1 MSVSQKVRAG
11 VKERDGFR
19 CAAEGPSC
27 TRFVGLTIQHRA
39 NRGMGGSKLR
49 DGFENLLTLCGV
61 CNTLLE
67 QDAAFAELGRQRGW
81 KLASWQDPTLV
92 AVWFAWA
99 GEWQLLDAEGN
110 WVRAAGRNPIE
121 HLSAEVRAWLEGG
134 AA

>member
-1 MSVSQKVRAG
+1 MTISQKARAT

-27 TRFVGLTIQHRA
+27 TRFTELTMQHRA

-49 DGFENLLTLCGV
+49 DGFSNLITLCNR

-81 KLASWQDPTLV
+81 KLASWEDSERV
-92 AVWFAWA
+92 SVWFSWA
-99 GEWQLLDAEGN
+99 GEWRLLDEDGEWAS
-110 WVRAAGRNPIE
+110 AAGRSPLE
-121 HLSAEVRAWLEGG
+121 HLSDGVRAWLRGG